1 VGVLTVSMTGLRDA
15 IVSSREAR
23 MELLGDLAR
32 QTGERRMG
40 VSTLC
45 AGFARDR
52 AGAHRAWFGPTL
64 FGGRTAKAPPQRG
77 LVEAAAAKARTEEE
91 PPATPKAE
99 PRRHQAA
106 KKPVAAAAPP
116 PPSMAPL
123 SRAKKR
129 SFKGSKKH

>member
-1 VGVLTVSMTGLRDA
+1 VGVLTVTMTGLRDA
-15 IVSSREAR
+15 IVSSRQVR
-23 MELLGDLAR
+23 MALRGDLVR
-32 QTGERRMG
+32 QTDERRIR
-40 VSTLC
+40 VSALC
-45 AGFARDR
+45 AGFTSDR

-64 FGGRTAKAPPQRG
+64 FGGRTAEAPPQRG
-77 LVEAAAAKARTEEE
+77 LVEAATAKARTEEQ

-99 PRRHQAA
+99 PRRHQPA